1 MIEGPLRKM
10 RTELNEP
17 INYYMTF
24 PSVFVRVNNLI
35 GKSISLTHTGFSCM
49 SCGIDQPIFRQGFCK
64 SCFFEMPSAGDW
76 VMRPELSKAHL
87 DIEDRDLTYE
97 KKAQLQPHIVYLA
110 VSSGLKVG
118 VTRKTQVPTR
128 WIDQGAHQTIPI
140 VEVPNRY
147 LAGITEVAL
156 KAHYNDKTNWR
167 QMLTN
172 IPETMDLVSERKRAL
187 SYLPDE
193 VKDYSSIALQEKT
206 LSIQFPLQS
215 LPTNVTSINL
225 VKAKQFTGT
234 LMGVKGQYLIFSDNK
249 VINVRGHEGVCVS
262 LSVA

>member
-1 MIEGPLRKM
+1 M
-10 RTELNEP
+10 
-17 INYYMTF
+17 
-24 PSVFVRVNNLI
+24 
-35 GKSISLTHTGFSCM
+35 
-49 SCGIDQPIFRQGFCK
+49 
-64 SCFFEMPSAGDW
+64 
-76 VMRPELSKAHL
+76 
-87 DIEDRDLTYE
+87 
-97 KKAQLQPHIVYLA
+97 
-110 VSSGLKVG
+110 
-118 VTRKTQVPTR
+118 
-128 WIDQGAHQTIPI
+128 
-140 VEVPNRY
+140 EVPNRY

-172 IPETMDLVSERKRAL
+172 TPGTMDLVSERKRAL

-193 VKDYSSIALQEKT
+193 VKDYSSSALHEKT

-215 LPTNVTSINL
+215 LPPSVTSVNL